1 MTIMQESFKYDNIVI
16 YHGKSRGSMC
26 NSAADL
32 PYIVRGSE
40 MGVNY
45 LVLALICRGEA
56 MHRDTGRRVPS
67 KTQCCSRCTTCSC
80 SWMDIC
86 RLSLIIE
93 LQHVTRTRLQHCTE
107 CTVAPWV
114 DFVKAESTT
123 YYIFYVAL
131 HICSKL
137 SISQHFTTYLLHIW
151 KTATYFMK
159 MSL

>member
-45 LVLALICRGEA
+45 LVLALICRGED

-67 KTQCCSRCTTCSC
+67 KTQCCSCCTTCSC
-80 SWMDIC
+80 SWMDGWISAAC
-86 RLSLIIE
+86 LSSLSCSMSPE
-93 LQHVTRTRLQHCTE
+93 LDCNTAQSALWYLGWTCLTTPQLYKGHLNTHANPFTE
-107 CTVAPWV
+107 
-114 DFVKAESTT
+114 SITT
-123 YYIFYVAL
+123 PSAFHTNCPLNKINL
-131 HICSKL
+131 K
-137 SISQHFTTYLLHIW
+137 
-151 KTATYFMK
+151 
-159 MSL
+159 

>member
-1 MTIMQESFKYDNIVI
+1 MTIMTESFKYDNIVI

-67 KTQCCSRCTTCSC
+67 KTQCCSCCTTCSC
-80 SWMDIC
+80 SWMDGWISAAC
-86 RLSLIIE
+86 LSSLSCSMSPELDCNTAQCALWYLGWTCLTTPQLYKGHLPMQILLLRA
-93 LQHVTRTRLQHCTE
+93 LQHLQH
-107 CTVAPWV
+107 
-114 DFVKAESTT
+114 
-123 YYIFYVAL
+123 
-131 HICSKL
+131 
-137 SISQHFTTYLLHIW
+137 SIQIVL
-151 KTATYFMK
+151 
-159 MSL
+159 

>member
-56 MHRDTGRRVPS
+56 MHRDSGRRVPS
-67 KTQCCSRCTTCSC
+67 KTQCCSCCTTCSC

-93 LQHVTRTRLQHCTE
+93 LLHVTRTRLQHCTE
-107 CTVAPWV
+107 CTVVPWV
-114 DFVKAESTT
+114 DMSDNTSTLQRPLTHANPFTESITT
-123 YYIFYVAL
+123 PSAFHTIQIVL
-131 HICSKL
+131 GTK
-137 SISQHFTTYLLHIW
+137 SI
-151 KTATYFMK
+151 
-159 MSL
+159 